1 MDWQTWLQSHP
12 RILECINW
20 LANGTSEADA
30 WATETRAENLLW
42 LAKERGTTYKTA
54 HAALQATRREDRR
67 IARDIPEAAVVRF
80 INWEPT
86 TSAGRSIILALQ

>member
-1 MDWQTWLQSHP
+1 MSNA
-12 RILECINW
+12 RIIRKTTTIRELPT
-20 LANGTSEADA
+20 G
-30 WATETRAENLLW
+30 W

-67 IARDIPEAAVVRF
+67 ITRDIPEAAVVRF

>member
-1 MDWQTWLQSHP
+1 MSTHIIRKSTTIRELP
-12 RILECINW
+12 T
-20 LANGTSEADA
+20 G
-30 WATETRAENLLW
+30 W

-54 HAALQATRREDRR
+54 HAALQATRREDRAITR
-67 IARDIPEAAVVRF
+67 GMPSSAVVRI

>member
-1 MDWQTWLQSHP
+1 MSNA
-12 RILECINW
+12 RIIRKTTTIRELP
-20 LANGTSEADA
+20 AG
-30 WATETRAENLLW
+30 W
-42 LAKERGTTYKTA
+42 LAKERGMTYKTA

>member
-1 MDWQTWLQSHP
+1 MLASGQIRKGLEETHHNMNTP
-12 RILECINW
+12 RIIRKSTTLLE
-20 LANGTSEADA
+20 LPTG
-30 WATETRAENLLW
+30 W

-67 IARDIPEAAVVRF
+67 IARDLPSAAVVRF

-86 TSAGRSIILALQ
+86 TAVGRSVVLALQ